1 MDVYFFFTGSLR
13 NADLMSDSEN
23 ISALATPSRTQRRMD
38 PRRRRLKL
46 FRKKTFLV
54 NDANKSNENGTTLGS
69 SDGNDNDNGIVM
81 DRVYPGF
88 GFYKYC
94 RGEMGLK
101 GKLSKVFLHFFA
113 KYLMIFQSLA
123 VTSAC
128 CTLKNHQ
135 IYAQNL
141 EK

>member
-1 MDVYFFFTGSLR
+1 MQCIFSGSLR

-69 SDGNDNDNGIVM
+69 SDGNDNDNGSDGSGIPET
-81 DRVYPGF
+81 RVSGF
-88 GFYKYC
+88 RNAVEKWGF
-94 RGEMGLK
+94 
-101 GKLSKVFLHFFA
+101 
-113 KYLMIFQSLA
+113 
-123 VTSAC
+123 
-128 CTLKNHQ
+128 
-135 IYAQNL
+135 
-141 EK
+141 

>member
-1 MDVYFFFTGSLR
+1 MMAHYKQRLLSESSYTSGDGSLR

-69 SDGNDNDNGIVM
+69 SDGNDNDNEKTSGGNGGKVRIVQ
-81 DRVYPGF
+81 F
-88 GFYKYC
+88 S
-94 RGEMGLK
+94 EETA
-101 GKLSKVFLHFFA
+101 LSRSIRRK
-113 KYLMIFQSLA
+113 
-123 VTSAC
+123 T
-128 CTLKNHQ
+128 T
-135 IYAQNL
+135 
-141 EK
+141 

>member
-1 MDVYFFFTGSLR
+1 MFAESVEIYQRCVNILKALVSVPLWMYFFFTGSLR

-69 SDGNDNDNGIVM
+69 SDGNDNDNGSS
-81 DRVYPGF
+81 DGSDKYP
-88 GFYKYC
+88 
-94 RGEMGLK
+94 E
-101 GKLSKVFLHFFA
+101 
-113 KYLMIFQSLA
+113 
-123 VTSAC
+123 VT
-128 CTLKNHQ
+128 NR
-135 IYAQNL
+135 IIG
-141 EK
+141 

>member
-69 SDGNDNDNGIVM
+69 SDGNDNDNGSSDGSVK
-81 DRVYPGF
+81 YP
-88 GFYKYC
+88 
-94 RGEMGLK
+94 
-101 GKLSKVFLHFFA
+101 
-113 KYLMIFQSLA
+113 
-123 VTSAC
+123 
-128 CTLKNHQ
+128 
-135 IYAQNL
+135 
-141 EK
+141 EKSNRIIG